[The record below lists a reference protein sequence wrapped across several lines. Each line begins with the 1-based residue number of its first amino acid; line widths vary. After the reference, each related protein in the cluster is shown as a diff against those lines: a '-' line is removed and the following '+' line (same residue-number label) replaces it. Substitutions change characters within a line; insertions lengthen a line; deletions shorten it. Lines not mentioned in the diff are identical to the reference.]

1 MCGESGGDR
10 CGERRGEQRRREGM
24 GEWKGYVVK
33 REQMKRDMKGERG
46 RETRGGVSRDEE
58 RVGGERK
65 RYVLKREWTDEEVQ
79 DDIEGRF

>member
-1 MCGESGGDR
+1 MERICCEERTDEEGHEGRKGG
-10 CGERRGEQRRREGM
+10 
-24 GEWKGYVVK
+24 
-33 REQMKRDMKGERG
+33 
-46 RETRGGVSRDEE
+46 ETRGGVSRDEE